1 MKHITSPHNEQL
13 KHLAKLLTSSKAR
26 REHQQAVLEGAHL
39 LDAYLNAQLV
49 HNRFIFPKPNCITP
63 TPKLY

>member
-49 HNRFIFPKPNCITP
+49 PQQVYIP
-63 TPKLY
+63 